1 MQTINLKEIFC
12 VFDFN
17 KESQL
22 ALAYAGALALHSAA
36 HLHIIYVMEHFSTF
50 AGFMLAGVPTYQNIF
65 FDYTSD
71 ASYLKVIQNAVKCVV
86 PQNIFTVIHLLSGTR
101 VQNLLDVLQES
112 KADLC
117 IIGLRNETEW
127 WKRLFSP
134 SLPRRIINIAPCPV
148 MAINSYSIHG
158 EYYAGSN

>member
-22 ALAYAGALALHSAA
+22 ALAYAGALALNSTA
-36 HLHIIYVMEHFSTF
+36 HLHIIYVMEHFATF
-50 AGFMLAGVPTYQNIF
+50 AGFMLAGVPTYHNIF

-71 ASYLKVIQNAVKCVV
+71 ASNLKVIQNAVKCVV
-86 PQNIFTVIHLLSGTR
+86 PQNISTVIHLLSSTR
-101 VQNLLDVLQES
+101 VQNIVDVLQES
-112 KADLC
+112 QADLC
-117 IIGLRNETEW
+117 IVGIRNKIEW
-127 WKRLFSP
+127 WKHLFS
-134 SLPRRIINIAPCPV
+134 LPVTRGIIELAPCPV
-148 MAINSYSIHG
+148 VAINYYSIHG